1 MSIGAR
7 LQELRKRENMTQ
19 EDLAERLDVTRQ
31 VISKWERDQSIPNTE
46 TVVMLSQIFQVST
59 DYLLGI
65 ENKTVAEKNLPQMKD
80 YFEEKE
86 SDGMMNSDSAVG
98 DFKSPITVNTQGKFS
113 KWIAL
118 AFSIVATI
126 LAIKYLRVM
135 CQGDDCSVISIAPGI
150 LVVVLT
156 VLALIL
162 RIVMASRRQWS
173 KKIREYI
180 ISYLTFLLAISAGIW
195 SVFLIWFPAMEV
207 CGDVV
212 WATWITMLV
221 LMIVAVVTAIVFGV
235 SIAIRVVIKYRRV
248 KK

>member
-31 VISKWERDQSIPNTE
+31 VISKWERDQSVPNTE

-65 ENKTVAEKNLPQMKD
+65 ENRNMVIEADSKT
-80 YFEEKE
+80 
-86 SDGMMNSDSAVG
+86 G
-98 DFKSPITVNTQGKFS
+98 DFKSPVTVNTQGKFS

-118 AFSIVATI
+118 AFSMVAAI

-162 RIVMASRRQWS
+162 RIVMASRCQWS

-235 SIAIRVVIKYRRV
+235 SIAIRVVIKYRRAHG
-248 KK
+248 